1 MSSKNKAQ
9 KIKISSFTPK
19 QQAEFLQ
26 RCDKL
31 YHFMLQK
38 SHKKLP

>member
-1 MSSKNKAQ
+1 MSKNKAQ
-9 KIKISSFTPK
+9 NIKIIPLTPK

-31 YHFMLQK
+31 YYFMLQK
-38 SHKKLP
+38 RQKFL